1 MTTRGMG
8 LEEHLGTGETVL
20 GRAGR
25 FHATEKRLIRYD
37 KWLFSEETQ
46 DLIYPHLASL
56 SLVKHPR
63 AILGYAGG
71 ALHGLG
77 VAGLLARLFL
87 ELVYPRVAL
96 PSAPFIIVLLLGAA
110 LLVLWLLVP
119 RRYYQVRAVWFREK
133 DDSRWQIGRVKSAET
148 RRLVAQVREL
158 WLKGKG

>member
-1 MTTRGMG
+1 MG
-8 LEEHLGTGETVL
+8 LEEHLGAGETVL

-25 FHATEKRLIRYD
+25 FHATEKRLIRYE
-37 KWLFSEETQ
+37 KWLFYEEMQ

-63 AILGYAGG
+63 AILGYFGG
-71 ALHGLG
+71 VLHGLG

-110 LLVLWLLVP
+110 LLVLWLLLP

-133 DDSRWQIGRVKSAET
+133 DDAQWQIGRVKSAES

>member
-1 MTTRGMG
+1 MTFRPMG
-8 LEEHLGTGETVL
+8 LEEHLGVGETVL
-20 GRAGR
+20 GRAGC
-25 FHATEKRLIRYD
+25 FHATEKRLIRYQ
-37 KWLFSEETQ
+37 KWLFYEEMQ
-46 DLIYPHLASL
+46 DLVYAHLASL
-56 SLVKHPR
+56 SLVKHSR
-63 AILGYAGG
+63 AILGYIGG
-71 ALHGLG
+71 VLHGLG

-87 ELVYPRVAL
+87 GLVYPRVAL

-133 DDSRWQIGRVKSAET
+133 DDARWQIGRVKSAET

>member
-1 MTTRGMG
+1 MG
-8 LEEHLGTGETVL
+8 LEEHLGAGETVL

-25 FHATEKRLIRYD
+25 FHATEKRLIRYE
-37 KWLFSEETQ
+37 KWLLHEEMQ

-56 SLVKHPR
+56 SLMKHSR
-63 AILGYAGG
+63 AILAYIG
-71 ALHGLG
+71 AVLGALG
-77 VAGLLARLFL
+77 VAGLLARLFF

-110 LLVLWLLVP
+110 LLGLWLLVP
-119 RRYYQVRAVWFREK
+119 RRYYQVRAVWFRER
-133 DDSRWQIGRVKSAET
+133 DDAQWQIGRVKSAET

>member
-1 MTTRGMG
+1 MG

-25 FHATEKRLIRYD
+25 FHVTEKRLIRYD
-37 KWLFSEETQ
+37 KWLLNEEMQ

-56 SLVKHPR
+56 SLVKHSR
-63 AILGYAGG
+63 TILAYIG
-71 ALHGLG
+71 AVLLALG

-96 PSAPFIIVLLLGAA
+96 PSSPFIIVLLLGAA
-110 LLVLWLLVP
+110 LLVLWLLLP

-133 DDSRWQIGRVKSAET
+133 DDARWQIGRVKSAET

-158 WLKGKG
+158 WLEGRG